1 MAVKISCIHKDD
13 RNNPYEAITH
23 VGGIRPNGTRWK
35 ITQQEAIRYIE
46 NGTYD
51 FYVDVN
57 NDSVRVIVAISARG
71 NKYIK
76 TVADGDYPNNLLA
89 LDECP
94 I

>member
-1 MAVKISCIHKDD
+1 MSVRISCIHKDN
-13 RNNPYEAITH
+13 RNSPYEAITH
-23 VGGIRPNGTRWK
+23 VGGVNPDGSRWK
-35 ITQQEAIRYIE
+35 ITQQEAINYIE
-46 NGTYD
+46 NGKYD

-57 NDSVRVIVAISARG
+57 NDPVKVIVAISAKG

-76 TVADGDYPNNLLA
+76 TTADGDYPNNLLA